1 MVRNLLIRVE
11 SDPRESAR
19 PAEAVR
25 IGAGVGAWNK
35 VKVHF
40 VFVGPA
46 VMCLDE
52 FADEL
57 KEGELFAQYL
67 PSIAQHGG
75 RIVVDESSATL
86 KGIQPT
92 SALQFEKLS
101 SAAIEQ
107 LQHEADH
114 VMRF

>member
-11 SDPRESAR
+11 SDPRTSAR

-40 VFVGPA
+40 LFEGPA
-46 VMCLDE
+46 VLCLDE

-57 KEGELFAQYL
+57 KEGELFTQYL
-67 PSIAQHGG
+67 PSLARHGG
-75 RIVVDESSATL
+75 RLVVDKTNPVLKQIKPTL
-86 KGIQPT
+86 H
-92 SALQFEKLS
+92 SQFETVS
-101 SAAIEQ
+101 GQEIDR
-107 LQHEADH
+107 LQRDADH